1 MISSQ
6 RVEAEIRS
14 QSLKILAEQADEG
27 EFVLPHY
34 QRYSLVNL
42 ANTVLARFGLP
53 TCHPPLPEELLPSK
67 GEVRKIVLLLI
78 DSLGYLQL
86 HSFLERNQD
95 SFFNKLIAQ
104 GNLVPLSSVFPS
116 TTTTALATLHTAL
129 TPQEHGILGYRL
141 FLKEFGVIA
150 NMIRLS
156 PINDPVD
163 DRLFRMGLRPRSFL
177 GCTTIHDR
185 LKGAGISSYLLI
197 RRIYARSGLSKM
209 LSPASSK
216 IVPFANSSDMS
227 VSLRKLLQ
235 GGAERA
241 FIFAYWDALDE
252 ISHVYG
258 PESEEWDAELLSL
271 GYVLERSCLGDLK
284 APFLKDTLLLIAS
297 DHGHLRVLPK
307 REVINLSRYPTLKS
321 ALALPPTG
329 EYRASYLY
337 AKPGMLNELEE
348 GLLKRFA
355 DRLVVLRSSEALAG
369 GLFGC
374 GTLKA
379 ETPDRIG
386 DLVVIPKGPQALRW
400 PYDEFKL
407 LGRHGGLSE
416 DEMLVPLIA
425 F

>member
-1 MISSQ
+1 MN
-6 RVEAEIRS
+6 VEAEIRA
-14 QSLKILAEQADEG
+14 QSLEILAEQADEG

-53 TCHPPLPEELLPSK
+53 TCHPPLPEELLPNK
-67 GEVRKIVLLLI
+67 EARKIVLLLI

-86 HSFLERNQD
+86 LSFLKRCKG
-95 SFFNKLIAQ
+95 SFLSALIAQ
-104 GNLVPLSSVFPS
+104 GGLIPLSSVFPS

-156 PINDPVD
+156 PINDPAA
-163 DRLFRMGLRPRSFL
+163 DRLFEMGLKPRKFL
-177 GCTTIHDR
+177 GCSTIHDR
-185 LKGAGISSYLLI
+185 LKGAGIPSYLLI
-197 RRIYARSGLSKM
+197 KRIYARSGLSKM
-209 LSPASSK
+209 LSPASARV
-216 IVPFANSSDMS
+216 IPFASSSDMS
-227 VSLRKLLQ
+227 VTLRKILE
-235 GGAERA
+235 AHDERA
-241 FIFAYWDALDE
+241 FLFVYWDALDE
-252 ISHVYG
+252 ISHVCG
-258 PESEEWDAELLSL
+258 PESEEWGAELLSL
-271 GYVLERSCLGDLK
+271 GYVLEQSCLGDPK
-284 APFLKDTLLLIAS
+284 APFLKDTLFLIAS

-307 REVINLSRYPTLKS
+307 REVINLSRYPKLKG

-337 AKPGMLNELEE
+337 AKPGRLEGLEE
-348 GLLKRFA
+348 GLIRRFGS
-355 DRLVVLRSSEALAG
+355 RLVVLRSSEALAG

-374 GTLKA
+374 GKVKA

-386 DLVVIPKGPQALRW
+386 DLLVIPKGPQALRW

-416 DEMLVPLIA
+416 EEMLVPLIA